1 MARSGFTL
9 LSALAIAVVA
19 AIGAQRAG
27 FQAANRTTNL
37 TSNTSAGQL
46 QQLTGTFVELLP
58 LLMLAAVAALFLT
71 VVRGFST

>member
-9 LSALAIAVVA
+9 LAALAVAVVA

-27 FQAANRTTNL
+27 FQAANQTTNL

-46 QQLTGTFVELLP
+46 QSFTGSFVELLP
-58 LLMLAAVAALFLT
+58 LLLFVAVGAILLAAARDF
-71 VVRGFST
+71 